1 MLFHM
6 GKIYK
11 KLDMLV
17 SLLPACKFTGTQ
29 KQILGACLPIFA
41 APLSPPVTSHLPPT
55 L

>member
-17 SLLPACKFTGTQ
+17 SLRPACKFTGAQ
-29 KQILGACLPIFA
+29 KHILGHACPSLPLPSA
-41 APLSPPVTSHLPPT
+41 HQSPQP
-55 L
+55 